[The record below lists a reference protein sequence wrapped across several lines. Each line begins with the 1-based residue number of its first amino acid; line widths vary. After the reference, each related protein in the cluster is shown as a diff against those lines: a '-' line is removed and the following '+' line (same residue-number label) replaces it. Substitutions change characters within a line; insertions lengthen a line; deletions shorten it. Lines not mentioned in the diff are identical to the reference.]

1 MLYWTDLFSST
12 QNSSHTLR
20 NKQKSKTNKK
30 QTNKNLVL
38 VYVLVT

>member
-30 QTNKNLVL
+30 QTKILSL
-38 VYVLVT
+38 FMSL